1 MLRLCHGLPR
11 YSVDLDFWAVKAGG
25 VARLYE
31 GLGRVFRGRYE
42 VRDSANKRF
51 TLLYELRKAGTP
63 RALKVEVRKD
73 AGKYRT
79 EAAIAF
85 SAHWPRQVLVNAVVL
100 PDMMKRKVE
109 AFLDRKEIRDAFDME
124 YMLRR
129 GVPPAVD
136 PGTAK
141 ELLKEIGRL
150 RPVDYKV
157 KLGSLLEPSLRRHYT
172 ASGFKLLAETLREV
186 VSRG

>member
-1 MLRLCHGLPR
+1 LRR
-11 YSVDLDFWAVKAGG
+11 I
-25 VARLYE
+25 
-31 GLGRVFRGRYE
+31 RGCK
-42 VRDSANKRF
+42 VRDILTMEGTLDVRRAGAKIRRYANTSPR
-51 TLLYELRKAGTP
+51 LYELRKAGTP
-63 RALKVEVRKD
+63 RALKAEVRKD
-73 AGKYRT
+73 AGKCRT
-79 EAAIAF
+79 EPAIAF
-85 SAHWPRQVLVNAVVL
+85 SANWPRQVLVNAVVL